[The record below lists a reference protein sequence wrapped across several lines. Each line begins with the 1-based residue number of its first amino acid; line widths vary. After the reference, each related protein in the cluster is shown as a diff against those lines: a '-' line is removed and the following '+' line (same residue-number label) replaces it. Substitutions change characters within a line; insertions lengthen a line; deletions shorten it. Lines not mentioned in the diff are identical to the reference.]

1 MKGPVKILAGLSLLC
16 VSFLCACNTD
26 SEELGIDGNYCTVRD
41 GITGLVSSEVYITP
55 DTTGSH
61 DYIISN
67 ISGYPNSSEAY
78 KDVSAYLIGEDVL
91 RITEYEHVISNDA
104 NLKIWGRGELM
115 NGVISFEIHTQR
127 DEINSYDLSLVTQ
140 DLSLIGKTFLDENQ
154 RISIQKNTIEFMM
167 VDNQDSPHN
176 FTLPIE
182 ISTCYI
188 EDFES
193 EITNTIDESSEEL
206 IMSMFYRGDKLVGT
220 MKFSR
225 DNWSS
230 ETSIDFSLLISN

>member
-16 VSFLCACNTD
+16 VSFLCACDTD
-26 SEELGIDGNYCTVRD
+26 SEEIGIDGNYCTVRD
-41 GITGLVSSEVYITP
+41 GITGLVSGEVYITP

-67 ISGYPNSSEAY
+67 ISGYSNSSEAY
-78 KDVSAYLIGEDVL
+78 KNVSAYLIGEDVL
-91 RITEYEHVISNDA
+91 RIPEYEHVISNDV
-104 NLKIWGRGELM
+104 NLKIWGRGELI
-115 NGVISFEIHTQR
+115 NGVIGFEIHTQR
-127 DEINSYDLSLVTQ
+127 DEINSYELSLVTQ
-140 DLSLIGKTFLDENQ
+140 DLSLVGKTFIDDKQ
-154 RISIQKNTIEFMM
+154 RITIQEDAIEFMM
-167 VDNQDSPHN
+167 VDDQNLPHN

-182 ISTCYI
+182 ISTCFI

-193 EITNTIDESSEEL
+193 EITNTIDQNSEQL
-206 IMSMFYRGDKLVGT
+206 IMSMFYRGDKLVGA

-230 ETSIDFSLLISN
+230 ETSIDFSLSISN